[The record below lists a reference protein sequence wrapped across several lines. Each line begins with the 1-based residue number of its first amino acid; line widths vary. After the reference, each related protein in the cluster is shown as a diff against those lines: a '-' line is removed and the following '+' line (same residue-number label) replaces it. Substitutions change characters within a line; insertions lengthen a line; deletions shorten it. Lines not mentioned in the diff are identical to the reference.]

1 MVFYKNVDD
10 LAEKIIKISQ
20 DEKLRRKIGK
30 KGREKYLKDFNSTL
44 VADFIVKKTFILKIN
59 KICLGK
65 INEKYLFF
73 RTDRLVIF
81 YLHLLY

>member
-1 MVFYKNVDD
+1 MVFYNNVDD

-44 VADFIVKKTFILKIN
+44 VADFIVKKTFDIKN
-59 KICLGK
+59 KQRFAW
-65 INEKYLFF
+65 EK
-73 RTDRLVIF
+73 
-81 YLHLLY
+81 

>member
-1 MVFYKNVDD
+1 MKTGYRDFFNDNEMVFYKNVDD

-44 VADFIVKKTFILKIN
+44 VADFIVKKTFDIKN
-59 KICLGK
+59 KQRFAW
-65 INEKYLFF
+65 EK
-73 RTDRLVIF
+73 
-81 YLHLLY
+81 

>member
-30 KGREKYLKDFNSTL
+30 RVEKKYLKILILHLLQILSL
-44 VADFIVKKTFILKIN
+44 KKHLILKIN
-59 KICLGK
+59 KDLLGK
-65 INEKYLFF
+65 NK
-73 RTDRLVIF
+73 
-81 YLHLLY
+81 